1 MREDKVYREGH
12 IPGAMWLYWKSA
24 CWHESDCEFVTPPAM
39 AKMFGGMGIG
49 PQSTVVLYGDPVQYG
64 SYAFWAFTMAGHANL
79 RLLDGGRR
87 KWVNEKRLMSQTV
100 PRFPAVAY
108 PTPEGTSSMRVGRRD
123 VRDHLKQPRRLLVD
137 MRSPEIFGR
146 TRVRIFLQGRSRR
159 RGTGRIP
166 GAVHLYFKEL
176 LNEDDSFKSPDQLRG
191 VLAAAGIAPEKY
203 DDVVCYCRLSHRAT
217 IGWTALSQILGQHQ
231 CQDLRRIVDRMGQHR
246 RLSDREVDSLPK
258 LRAVTG
264 AYRRLAVAGG
274 TAMPLIGTKQTSNW
288 CAANVRFWG

>member
-1 MREDKVYREGH
+1 
-12 IPGAMWLYWKSA
+12 
-24 CWHESDCEFVTPPAM
+24 M

-49 PQSTVVLYGDPVQYG
+49 PRSTVVLYGDPVQYG

-87 KWVNEKRLMSQTV
+87 KWVNEKRPTSQTV

-123 VRDHLKQPRRLLVD
+123 VRDHLKQPGRLLVD
-137 MRSPEIFGR
+137 MRSPEEYSGE
-146 TRVRIFLQGRSRR
+146 RVSEYSFKVDHCAER
-159 RGTGRIP
+159 TGRIP

-217 IGWTALSQILGQHQ
+217 IGWIALSQILGHTNAKIY
-231 CQDLRRIVDRMGQHR
+231 DGSWTEWGSIVGYPI
-246 RLSDREVDSLPK
+246 EK
-258 LRAVTG
+258 
-264 AYRRLAVAGG
+264 
-274 TAMPLIGTKQTSNW
+274 
-288 CAANVRFWG
+288 